1 MAAFLRVL
9 PTRWR
14 RGRFAYKMAAMQNKQ
29 NENKNNVEYVL
40 RLQCRIYLLNVT
52 RPSDSSMS
60 DVRHWTVWRSTVT
73 RWTFE
78 NAQRHVTAIR
88 PISEAARS
96 WSCDETTMT
105 NSWLHADNKVLCSL
119 CYAAG
124 YLARSSRRCACAGA
138 ARTTAGCETSS
149 RRQRRTVPS
158 AQRPHTEAR
167 RTAAVLDKL
176 ASIKDRRQTDRVAIL
191 ANPTPYPGL
200 RPWPIHKVTVT

>member
-1 MAAFLRVL
+1 MYYV
-9 PTRWR
+9 
-14 RGRFAYKMAAMQNKQ
+14 YS
-29 NENKNNVEYVL
+29 VEYIYWTSRDRQTV
-40 RLQCRIYLLNVT
+40 QCLTSDIELSDGRPWRDEHSKMLNVT
-52 RPSDSSMS
+52 
-60 DVRHWTVWRSTVT
+60 WR
-73 RWTFE
+73 RFD
-78 NAQRHVTAIR
+78 Q
-88 PISEAARS
+88 
-96 WSCDETTMT
+96 SCDETTMI